1 MRLAEEAGLLV
12 AQGENLGNECGI
24 VPLLLVADLRQAF
37 PTEPTEVVVLRI
49 LERRRNGRLL
59 EREAPGFG
67 ATLTSGRL
75 LSSGE
80 GAGREAGQTGF
91 VGDEVLPVIRRIED
105 VFRILL
111 RFRGEGGI
119 ELSESLLLCG
129 RKVRAIL
136 LEISHR
142 LLQETATHTRQR
154 LGFRGRG
161 VSLEHGPDLGV
172 ERERSVKRSH
182 LR

>member
-37 PTEPTEVVVLRI
+37 PTETAEIVVLRI
-49 LERRRNGRLL
+49 LQRRRNGRLL

-75 LSSGE
+75 LSGGE
-80 GAGREAGQTGF
+80 SAGREAGQTGF

-154 LGFRGRG
+154 LGFCGRG
-161 VSLEHGPDLGV
+161 VSLEYGPDLGV
-172 ERERSVKRSH
+172 ERERSVEGRD